1 MIQLTHQPRTY
12 SKFQKIKMLTNTL
25 PCELVVLIFDFVIDH
40 SVPKRQVSQ
49 VCKLETVSNEWN
61 TNQQIQEYFTS
72 FWKNLF
78 ENTIGTDE
86 RLIPH
91 LKSLQKQGYKR
102 VYGLT
107 MAYFLKLRRMKLV
120 VGEPL
125 PNGLPAVLLGNGK
138 SYFSGMD

>member
-1 MIQLTHQPRTY
+1 
-12 SKFQKIKMLTNTL
+12 MLPCAL

-40 SVPKRQVSQ
+40 SVPKLQVSQ

-61 TNQQIQEYFTS
+61 TYQQIQEYFKS

-78 ENTIGTDE
+78 EKTIGTDE

-125 PNGLPAVLLGNGK
+125 PNGLLAVLLGNGK
-138 SYFSGMD
+138 